1 MSPAWSGGA
10 VLGIE
15 TSCDE
20 TSAAVIRDGRVL
32 GHVILSQDAHER
44 FGGVVPEIAARA
56 HLRQIDTV
64 VNATL
69 EEAGV
74 ERGELG
80 GVGVTAGPG
89 LVGGDD
95 GNDLTEINVLNH
107 YIGMRPLEEAAK
119 LERSVSVF
127 AIAALALLV
136 VAAIFVHTRWV
147 VLLVLPAILM
157 PVVFLLDLQ
166 YWLRDFGLNLDETAA
181 LSSAID
187 PFVPKVLGSGMIAQ
201 FETVAQP
208 GAGLWLA
215 IAASLLCIAGLYFH
229 RKAYKPLVESQG

>member
-1 MSPAWSGGA
+1 MSIFQKFIGP
-10 VLGIE
+10 
-15 TSCDE
+15 
-20 TSAAVIRDGRVL
+20 R
-32 GHVILSQDAHER
+32 
-44 FGGVVPEIAARA
+44 VPEGALETDRQQYLIPTILFVIAALLLLVSIFLPYWKMTLLA
-56 HLRQIDTV
+56 PQYPGGLHITAYVNELTGDVAEID
-64 VNATL
+64 
-69 EEAGV
+69 
-74 ERGELG
+74 
-80 GVGVTAGPG
+80 G
-89 LVGGDD
+89 L
-95 GNDLTEINVLNH
+95 NN